1 MLRPAT
7 IDDATAIAAI
17 YAPYVLETAIT
28 FEEVP
33 PTPAEIADRI
43 ARILATPLPYLVA
56 APGGR
61 VVAYAYASP
70 WHVRAAYRHSVET
83 SIYVDR
89 DHVGNGHG
97 RSLYSALLDQLKAQ
111 GLHTA
116 IGGIALPNAASVA
129 LHEALG
135 FVKAAHY
142 AQVGFKQGRWLDV
155 GYWQRLL

>member
-7 IDDATAIAAI
+7 TDDAFEIARI
-17 YAPYVLETAIT
+17 YEPYVRETAIT

-33 PTPAEIADRI
+33 PTPFEVAGRI
-43 ARILATPLPYLVA
+43 ARVLATPLPYLVA
-56 APGGR
+56 APEGQ
-61 VVAYAYASP
+61 VVAYAYATR
-70 WHVRAAYRHSVET
+70 WHERAAYRHSVET

-89 DHVGNGHG
+89 DHLGNGFG
-97 RSLYSALLDQLKAQ
+97 TRLYSALLDRLKEQ

-135 FVKAAHY
+135 FRKVAHY
-142 AQVGFKQGRWLDV
+142 EQVGFKQGGWLDV
-155 GYWQRLL
+155 GYWQKVL

>member
-7 IDDATAIAAI
+7 PDDAFEIARI
-17 YAPYVLETAIT
+17 YEPYVRETVIT

-33 PTPAEIADRI
+33 PTPSEVAGRI
-43 ARILATPLPYLVA
+43 AQVLATPLPYLVA
-56 APGGR
+56 APDDRIVG
-61 VVAYAYASP
+61 YAYASR
-70 WHVRAAYRHSVET
+70 WHDRSAYRYSVET

-89 DHVGNGHG
+89 DHLGHG
-97 RSLYSALLDQLKAQ
+97 HGIRLYSTLLDRLKEQ
-111 GLHTA
+111 GLHSA

-135 FVKAAHY
+135 FRKVAHY
-142 AQVGFKQGRWLDV
+142 EQVGFKQGRWHDV